1 MIGRPSPSLVL
12 RSRHICQ
19 SCVLRLYPQRRV
31 ISQKYLEKQLDA
43 KLAWAKKA
51 AEIQAGKQESMLAM
65 LENRGY
71 VNQIVGFVLKAY
83 K

>member
-1 MIGRPSPSLVL
+1 
-12 RSRHICQ
+12 
-19 SCVLRLYPQRRV
+19 
-31 ISQKYLEKQLDA
+31 
-43 KLAWAKKA
+43 LAWAKKA